1 MEIKK
6 RLAKLIDLKSIMTLL
21 MTIVFCVMAL
31 CGVISGQEFLTIFV
45 VIVGFYFGTQ
55 SQKKADQLTVDNGQL
70 TIKESPAAMDLE
82 ASSTASGP
90 PSPEGKVM
98 AVQNDV
104 HPPDVVV
111 EGFAG

>member
-6 RLAKLIDLKSIMTLL
+6 RLAKLIDVKSIMTLL
-21 MTIVFCVMAL
+21 LTIVFCVMAL

-55 SQKKADQLTVDNGQL
+55 SQKKATGETVPEQ
-70 TIKESPAAMDLE
+70 AAPVKAAVDE
-82 ASSTASGP
+82 
-90 PSPEGKVM
+90 

-111 EGFAG
+111 EGFGAAVSE